1 MITFWCLCLDRDSFI
16 DPELFKPTLKSLCL
30 VDYSKSSQT
39 FPGKDQIVNILDS
52 EGQSSLCHN

>member
-1 MITFWCLCLDRDSFI
+1 MLRDSFI
-16 DPELFKPTLKSLCL
+16 DPELFKPTLKSLGL
-30 VDYSKSSQT
+30 VGYSKSSQT